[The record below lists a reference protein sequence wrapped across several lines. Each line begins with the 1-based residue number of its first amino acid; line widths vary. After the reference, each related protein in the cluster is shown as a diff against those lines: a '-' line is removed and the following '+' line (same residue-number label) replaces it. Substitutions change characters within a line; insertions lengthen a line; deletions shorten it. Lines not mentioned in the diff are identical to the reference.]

1 MASSSLRNITVPLA
15 GGQTATS
22 QGLLMPKLKY
32 RFRANFLNFG
42 VSQNQVE
49 LTKQIADITRPSL
62 NFNPFVIDLYNSKVN
77 LIGKPEWQTVT
88 INLRDDAQGLVSGMV
103 QLRSAD
109 PMAAPRIVSNYLR
122 DSHDVRVLVAGL
134 RQLREIYDQPA
145 FRSLVTGEEYFPG
158 NGVIGDKALEAF
170 ARERGGTVYH
180 PVGTCRMGADDLA
193 VVDERLRVRGV
204 DGLRVMD
211 ASVMPRLVSTNTN
224 AAAIMIGE
232 KGAAM
237 VLEDA
242 QRSAPSHALT

>member
-42 VSQNQVE
+42 VSQNSVE

-103 QLRSAD
+103 GEQVQKQFDFAEQSSAASGID
-109 PMAAPRIVSNYLR
+109 YKFGLTFEMLDGGNGANAAT
-122 DSHDVRVLVAGL
+122 VLETW
-134 RQLREIYDQPA
+134 EIYGA
-145 FRSLVTGEEYFPG
+145 FIQEVNWGEMNYATSEAAMIALTIKYDNAEQTKG
-158 NGVIGDKALEAF
+158 GTANGVGQAL
-170 ARERGGTVYH
+170 ARTLG
-180 PVGTCRMGADDLA
+180 
-193 VVDERLRVRGV
+193 
-204 DGLRVMD
+204 
-211 ASVMPRLVSTNTN
+211 STTT
-224 AAAIMIGE
+224 A
-232 KGAAM
+232 
-237 VLEDA
+237 
-242 QRSAPSHALT
+242 